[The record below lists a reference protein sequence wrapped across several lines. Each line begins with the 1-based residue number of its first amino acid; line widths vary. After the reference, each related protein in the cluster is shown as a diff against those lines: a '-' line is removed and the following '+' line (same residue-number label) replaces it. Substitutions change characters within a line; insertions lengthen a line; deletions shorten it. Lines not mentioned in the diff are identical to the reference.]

1 MKRRDSKYQEIVQ
14 RALLM
19 ANSVGMEA
27 VTLGNLAKEIGMSK
41 SGLFAHFKSKEA
53 LQLAVIELSASHFTN
68 VVVKPALQQP
78 QGWPRLTALFE
89 NYLCWLTSEQQQG
102 TCFFVAASQEFDD
115 QPGVLRDVLY
125 EEMDNW
131 RLCIARIAAPAISA
145 QAQAEGANAELLAF
159 EFIGLTMSFQLA
171 YKMLSDEQAEIMLRQ
186 AFALLLQRYG
196 ITPPISQT
204 H

>member
-1 MKRRDSKYQEIVQ
+1 MKRSDSKYQEIVQ

-19 ANSVGMEA
+19 ANSVGIEA
-27 VTLGNLAKEIGMSK
+27 VTLGNLASEIGMSK

-53 LQLAVIELSASHFTN
+53 LQLAVVELSIGRFSRM
-68 VVVKPALQQP
+68 VVQPALQEA
-78 QGWPRLTALFE
+78 QGWPRLTTLFE
-89 NYLCWLTSEQQQG
+89 NYLHWLTGEQQQG

-115 QPGVLRDVLY
+115 QPGVLRDALH
-125 EEMDNW
+125 EGMDNW
-131 RLCIARIAAPAISA
+131 RSCIVRIAAPAISA
-145 QAQAEGANAELLAF
+145 KAQAEGASAELLAF

-171 YKMLSDEQAEIMLRQ
+171 YKMLSDEQAEIMLRK